1 MSVEIVVFAILAI
14 LAVGGGFGIIVTKNP
29 FRAAMWMVLSFIGSA
44 GIFVMLDAVFI
55 AMLQL
60 IVYAGAITVM
70 IVIAMYTMDKLTL
83 SSLKRFNNQA
93 YFGALFGLGILL
105 DFIVIAAKLKI
116 NTAYMGKNLSI
127 AGSNVKAIGDVLFK
141 SYLLPFEITAIVLLI
156 ALFGAVALTKKDL

>member
-1 MSVEIVVFAILAI
+1 MIVEIVVFVILAI
-14 LAVGGGFGIIVTKNP
+14 FAVGGGFGIIVTKNP

-127 AGSNVKAIGDVLFK
+127 AGSNVKAIGYVLFK

>member
-1 MSVEIVVFAILAI
+1 MIVEIVVFAILAVM
-14 LAVGGGFGIIVTKNP
+14 AVGGGFGIIVTKNP

-70 IVIAMYTMDKLTL
+70 IVIAMYTMDKLTIA
-83 SSLKRFNNQA
+83 SLKRFNNQA

-105 DFIVIAAKLKI
+105 DFIVIASKLRI
-116 NTAYMGKNLSI
+116 NTTLAGKNLSI
-127 AGSNVKAIGDVLFK
+127 AGNNIKAISDVLFK

-156 ALFGAVALTKKDL
+156 ALFGAVALTKKDI

>member
-1 MSVEIVVFAILAI
+1 MIVEIVVFVILAI
-14 LAVGGGFGIIVTKNP
+14 FAVGGGFGIIVTKNP

-83 SSLKRFNNQA
+83 ASLKRFNNQA

-127 AGSNVKAIGDVLFK
+127 AGSNVKAIGDVIFK

>member
-14 LAVGGGFGIIVTKNP
+14 FAVGGGFGIIVTKNP

>member
-14 LAVGGGFGIIVTKNP
+14 FAIGGGFGIIVTKNP

-70 IVIAMYTMDKLTL
+70 IVIAMYTMDRLTL
-83 SSLKRFNNQA
+83 AGLKRFNNQA

-105 DFIVIAAKLKI
+105 DFIVIVAKLKI

>member
-14 LAVGGGFGIIVTKNP
+14 FAVGGGFGIIVTKNP

-83 SSLKRFNNQA
+83 ASLKRFNNQA
-93 YFGALFGLGILL
+93 YFGVLFGLGILL

-116 NTAYMGKNLSI
+116 NTVQFGKNLSI

>member
-1 MSVEIVVFAILAI
+1 MSVTIAVFAILAI
-14 LAVGGGFGIIVTKNP
+14 FAVGGGFGIIVTKNP

-70 IVIAMYTMDKLTL
+70 IVIAMYTMDRLTI
-83 SSLKRFNNQA
+83 SDLKRFNNQA

-116 NTAYMGKNLSI
+116 NTANMGKNLSI
-127 AGSNVKAIGDVLFK
+127 FGSNVKAVGDVLFK